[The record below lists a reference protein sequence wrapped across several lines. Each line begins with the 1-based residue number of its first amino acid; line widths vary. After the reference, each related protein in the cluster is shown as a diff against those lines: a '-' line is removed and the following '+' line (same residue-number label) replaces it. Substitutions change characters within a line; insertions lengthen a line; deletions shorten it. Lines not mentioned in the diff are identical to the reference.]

1 MFCDGRTTRFSIS
14 AVRISLSYYVSTGD
28 GQLYLQALQRT
39 SRDLTELKH
48 GRGATTLMNEKKT
61 MQRTLMTTV
70 GLVHFATSAAQQ
82 AHASRPLYSK
92 EASWHKAVMG

>member
-1 MFCDGRTTRFSIS
+1 M
-14 AVRISLSYYVSTGD
+14 AVEQLLS
-28 GQLYLQALQRT
+28 
-39 SRDLTELKH
+39 
-48 GRGATTLMNEKKT
+48 NEREQT
-61 MQRTLMTTV
+61 MQQMLMTTV